1 MTFGL
6 EGTIMRNLLAF
17 LLLAA
22 SAPALSAEPA
32 PKWPGRTGIVVLQ
45 FDDGSVGHYTHGFR
59 ILERYGLKGSFGVV
73 TGILDKSGRLSRAQV
88 VEMHQAGHEI
98 HDHTF
103 DHNAAFWGDP
113 ANRAAWVAD
122 IEKSTGILR
131 GLGIA
136 TRGWNHPGGKGSRWT
151 PELRD
156 TLRPYFDYVAGRV
169 NLRPEEQRNIHWNLK
184 DDPFSLGYGGLGSW
198 RSTKETA
205 ARVAVDYK
213 TRIADSVAQGLVAIP
228 LWHVLKDE
236 DGTVWGLEEICK
248 FIRQNRLPT
257 MKMADAVR
265 AIQHPRD
272 YFPADVEQIP
282 NPGFRCDYDANGRPD
297 GYQQC
302 AYAPAGIEPPG
313 GGRAAEFTATTNTWI
328 HGPETGPT
336 RFSFAVRSADHRPH
350 KLTPI
355 LTLTEIDRS
364 RQYHFCKP
372 QRLAAI
378 DAGPGWTTYQ
388 ASIDLGPDVD
398 RVKLEF
404 ELSPAG
410 KVYVGQMSWRKQP
423 R

>member
-1 MTFGL
+1 
-6 EGTIMRNLLAF
+6 MRAMLAL

-22 SAPALSAEPA
+22 TTSALPAEPTA
-32 PKWPGRTGIVVLQ
+32 RWPGRMGIVVLQ

-59 ILERYGLKGSFGVV
+59 LLEKYGLKGSFGVV
-73 TGILDKSGRLSRAQV
+73 TGVLGKSGRLSREQV
-88 VEMHQAGHEI
+88 VEMHRAGHEI

-122 IEKSTGILR
+122 IEKSLGILR
-131 GLGIA
+131 SLGIT

-169 NLRPEEQRNIHWNLK
+169 NLKPEEQRNIHWNLH

-205 ARVAVDYK
+205 ARVAEDYK
-213 TRIADSVAQGLVAIP
+213 TRIADGLEQGLVTIP
-228 LWHVLKDE
+228 LWHVLKEE

-248 FIRQNRLPT
+248 FIRQNKLPV

-265 AIQHPRD
+265 AIQHARD
-272 YFPADVEQIP
+272 YFPADAEQIP
-282 NPGFRCDYDANGRPD
+282 NPGFRDDYDGNGRPD
-297 GYQQC
+297 GFSGC
-302 AYAPAGIEPPG
+302 IYAPAGVEPPG
-313 GGRAAEFTATTNTWI
+313 GGRAAEFTSGTATAI
-328 HGPETGPT
+328 HGPEARPT
-336 RFSFAVRSADHRPH
+336 KFSFAVRTADGRPH
-350 KLTPI
+350 QLTPI
-355 LTLTEIDRS
+355 ITLTEIDAS
-364 RQYHFCKP
+364 RQYHFGKP
-372 QRLAAI
+372 QRLASV
-378 DAGPGWTTYQ
+378 DAGSAWSNYATI
-388 ASIDLGPDVD
+388 IDVGPEVD

-410 KVYVGQMSWRKQP
+410 KVYVGQMSWRTQK
-423 R
+423 